1 MSDKYFEAEVED
13 IISSNYLRQ
22 VSKYDSLPMVIG
34 DHKLEHID
42 TSIVSK
48 KFYNNF
54 NFSKLALRNRDER
67 IAIGVTSPNNKEG
80 KTLAATNMAVSLTRA
95 YHQLTVLVDLNINNP
110 QLHNIFGAQEQPG
123 LAEAMKDGVLHVTPT
138 GIEDLFLLPA
148 GDLSGYHPGI
158 EDTIALRSIISTLK
172 QEFDFI
178 IFDMG
183 SVFPVEDF
191 PIHFINEIDGLL
203 AVIDAKKTK
212 RDQLKKIYKHI
223 DERRVIGYIFN
234 RFNHK
239 S

>member
-1 MSDKYFEAEVED
+1 MSDKYFEAEAEE
-13 IISSNYLRQ
+13 IIDSNYLQQ
-22 VSKYDSLPMVIG
+22 VNKYQSLPMVIG
-34 DHKLEHID
+34 DQQLEHID

-54 NFSKLALRNRDER
+54 NFSKLALRNEDGH
-67 IAIGVTSPNNKEG
+67 ISIGVTSANNKEG

-110 QLHNIFGAQEQPG
+110 QLHNIFNVPEQPG
-123 LAEAMKDGVLHVTPT
+123 LAEAMKDGVLHVTHT
-138 GIEDLFLLPA
+138 GIDDLFLLPA
-148 GDLSGYHPGI
+148 GDLSGYRPGI
-158 EDTIALRSIISTLK
+158 EDTIALRSIINTLK
-172 QEFDFI
+172 KKFDFI

-183 SVFPVEDF
+183 SVFPIEEF
-191 PIHFINEIDGLL
+191 PVHFINEVDSLL

-239 S
+239 G